1 MKKILPLIFPVLGLL
16 AACSSGNDYDAQG
29 TFEVDEV
36 IVSAQTAGQ
45 ILYLNV
51 EEGDTL
57 QALKEIG
64 LIDTLQLYLQK
75 LQLQQQFS
83 STLASRPDIARQ
95 AASLREQIA
104 GAKVNRDRTERLLA
118 KGAATQKQ
126 LDDYNTQVASLEGQL
141 SGLLSQLE
149 NSTTSLTDNAAAIEA
164 QMASVEDNLRKCHLS
179 SPIDGVVLNKKAM
192 AGEVAAFGT
201 PLFKIGNLDDIYLRA
216 YFTSDQLSGL
226 RLGQRVKVV
235 ALYGGDNEKK
245 YLGVISFISPT
256 SEFTPKTIQTRNS
269 RANLVYAVKIR
280 VKNDGL
286 LKIGLTG
293 NVYVNDSIDN

>member
-1 MKKILPLIFPVLGLL
+1 MKKILPIIFPALGLL

-57 QALKEIG
+57 QALQEIG

-95 AASLREQIA
+95 ASSLREQIA

-216 YFTSDQLSGL
+216 YFTSDQLSDL

-235 ALYGGDNEKK
+235 ALYGGDNEKE
-245 YLGVISFISPT
+245 YPGVISFISPT